1 MLKLRVKFYFISNE
15 LLVDN
20 EEKINRMVREFNLM
34 KQRYLEEAENAK
46 RRKEEAQKAIKLAEI
61 FNGEI
66 AVNHLFK
73 VASSLDSLVIGERE
87 IITQVRK
94 AYELCNSYHLTGDV
108 IRLLVQRTIQLA
120 KKIYTESDISKNPV
134 SIVSLAYHQLKQ
146 KNINKDSNFIIV
158 GAGKTIAT
166 MLKFLSKHGYGDN
179 QWAFRKLSSCC
190 CGLASSC

>member
-1 MLKLRVKFYFISNE
+1 MSFLIQFFKAFNPLWN
-15 LLVDN
+15 D
-20 EEKINRMVREFNLM
+20 EEVN
-34 KQRYLEEAENAK
+34 NALS
-46 RRKEEAQKAIKLAEI
+46 LADI
-61 FNGEI
+61 FNGED

-94 AYELCNSYHLTGDV
+94 AYELCNSYKLTGDV

-158 GAGKTIAT
+158 GAGKTIST
-166 MLKFLSKHGYGDN
+166 MLKFLSKHGYN
-179 QWAFRKLSSCC
+179 N
-190 CGLASSC
+190 